1 MVRRR
6 LVIHGRVQGVFYRAS
21 CREEAEARGLSGWV
35 RNLPDGTVEALLQG
49 PEEQVRDMIRWCY
62 AGPPGARVS
71 KIEVTPE
78 EAAGDLRGFRIR

>member
-21 CREEAEARGLSGWV
+21 CRAEAEARGLDGWV

-49 PEEQVRDMIRWCY
+49 PEERVQDMIRWCY
-62 AGPPGARVS
+62 QGPPGARVTR
-71 KIEVTPE
+71 IEVSE
-78 EAAGDLRGFRIR
+78 EAPAGDLRGFRIR